1 MQKIAEKCHYYQWVL
16 TRFPVLACC
25 RQCWYGGIERGG
37 RKDNVELELSK
48 TYSKYVNWFG
58 FAEGVIS

>member
-1 MQKIAEKCHYYQWVL
+1 V
-16 TRFPVLACC
+16 
-25 RQCWYGGIERGG
+25 RGD
-37 RKDNVELELSK
+37 RKDNVEMELSK